1 MDAPARMRTSAQV
14 ASKVAGANALLAQ
27 GASGAFMPFAGRQD
41 SASTAAA
48 AVAAAAL
55 APAPLSAT
63 ALAAAVTATVRPEAQ
78 QSGGNGAA
86 AEGTT
91 AAGGA
96 LVSGGTGADSA
107 AAAAAAAEAVTAAAK
122 AAAAVM
128 TPDDVA
134 KLVAENAELKARLYQ
149 LTMLLTSQGAMAA
162 ATAAVLGVPT
172 ALAGVS
178 GGSSGDVVTA
188 QRMDSAENFNHAANA
203 AAALGIA
210 TVNAQPAN
218 LSGLAGDVQ
227 QPGSTTPP
235 SEQSFEHGGGGGRRP
250 SGIAPVSTAFMNGA
264 TAEIKTASAAAAGR
278 PPKRR
283 KSPPMSPTQVRP
295 SASGGTTQASGKRC
309 FCKKSRCL
317 KLYCE
322 CFAAGELCDGCW
334 CQGCLNNSDNLEL
347 VATTREVIKRRNP
360 LAFEA
365 KITFGAGTS
374 NAERTDGVD
383 GAGLR
388 CKRGCRCK
396 KSNCLKKYCECFQA
410 GVACTDACK
419 CIDCKNIVA
428 PKAADAA
435 AVAAYKAAVAVAQSK
450 EVAAGNG
457 SAKPI
462 AVEDTKVMRA
472 VAAAAAA
479 AVSSPSR
486 TRRDAAKRSFGSPR
500 RGSSSLAGSAGSP
513 ASKRTRTSAQRSFDS
528 IVTGGA
534 TAPSSAAGNAATAV
548 AGTVEPPSEAPPA
561 DDELSPPE
569 LVASFAA
576 QAKAQ
581 AAAAAAVGPGSG
593 GGLMLLTEA
602 LDFMK
607 PTPRGRSGKS
617 RSGLRRK
624 AGFA

>member
-1 MDAPARMRTSAQV
+1 
-14 ASKVAGANALLAQ
+14 
-27 GASGAFMPFAGRQD
+27 
-41 SASTAAA
+41 
-48 AVAAAAL
+48 
-55 APAPLSAT
+55 
-63 ALAAAVTATVRPEAQ
+63 
-78 QSGGNGAA
+78 
-86 AEGTT
+86 
-91 AAGGA
+91 
-96 LVSGGTGADSA
+96 
-107 AAAAAAAEAVTAAAK
+107 
-122 AAAAVM
+122 M

-178 GGSSGDVVTA
+178 GGSSGNVVTA

-295 SASGGTTQASGKRC
+295 SASGGTAQASGKRC

-334 CQGCLNNSDNLEL
+334 CQGCLNNTDNLEL

-419 CIDCKNIVA
+419 CIDCKNTVA

-457 SAKPI
+457 GAKPI

-479 AVSSPSR
+479 A
-486 TRRDAAKRSFGSPR
+486 
-500 RGSSSLAGSAGSP
+500 
-513 ASKRTRTSAQRSFDS
+513 RSFDS

-581 AAAAAAVGPGSG
+581 AAAAAAVSPGS